1 MRVGAERQLPRLT
14 VGSRRLSH
22 AVRAADNPK
31 LLKGSPILFVDNQ
44 INPGVIAVAFRT
56 DRPLDRK
63 SNGKSIEG
71 RAGVKGHSDSLS
83 TFVKDQR
90 PSYIAYVSG
99 VSFAR
104 GGEHLKVGHRYKVTI
119 SLGHQEVTRT
129 VALQKNTKESAVQR
143 LLGLDANSH
152 EGPARCW
159 ALGVHPLLR
168 RWRARARRPS

>member
-1 MRVGAERQLPRLT
+1 MSSSSRILAAVSALALT
-14 VGSRRLSH
+14 AATAAPLAG
-22 AVRAADNPK
+22 AADNSAPK

-44 INPGVIAVAFRT
+44 INPGMIAVAFRT

-83 TFVKDQR
+83 TFVKDRR

-99 VSFAR
+99 VSFGR

-119 SLGHQEVTRT
+119 SLDHQEVTRT
-129 VALQKNTKESAVQR
+129 VALQKNTKESAVMKQ
-143 LLGLDANSH
+143 LGY
-152 EGPARCW
+152 
-159 ALGVHPLLR
+159 
-168 RWRARARRPS
+168 